1 MQEAKVET
9 ILGSCYVQ
17 LKKFI
22 QKQDWI
28 TVSLLQHSF
37 RLNYPYTFFPMD
49 ILESRVFG
57 GSAHSTGIHQLI
69 TTTIQKG

>member
-1 MQEAKVET
+1 MQDAKAET
-9 ILGSCYVQ
+9 ILGSCYEQ
-17 LKKFI
+17 LKKLI

-49 ILESRVFG
+49 ILESRGFRA
-57 GSAHSTGIHQLI
+57 AHSTGIPQLI